1 MAQPDPAAPANLQDL
16 TRGEHMLLWS
26 FRAMAVGR
34 GDCVLVRRQFEDTCG
49 ALATEAQAALGVFV
63 RELGAAGRRK
73 VTLAAPG
80 SFRLTCDEQL
90 VLAVFAAAQ
99 EEDYVRMEAHLA
111 WLLADTPHAP
121 FPAAACLVA
130 QAFAMNDLALRAPPA
145 TEPAWLP
152 DREATADRVVVP
164 FQRRAS

>member
-1 MAQPDPAAPANLQDL
+1 MAQPNAAAPADLQDL

-26 FRAMAVGR
+26 FRAIAFGR
-34 GDCVLVRRQFEDTCG
+34 GDCTLVRRQFEDTCG
-49 ALATEAQAALGVFV
+49 PLATEALTALKVFV
-63 RELGAAGRRK
+63 QELATAGKRK
-73 VTLAAPG
+73 ITMAAPG

-111 WLLADTPHAP
+111 WLLADPPRAP

-130 QAFAMNDLALRAPPA
+130 QAFEMNDLNLRSPPMA
-145 TEPAWLP
+145 EPAWLP
-152 DREATADRVVVP
+152 DREVTEDRVVVP
-164 FQRRAS
+164 FQRKAS